1 MTKLIGL
8 TAMLMGMAT
17 ALMAAGAAVPEI
29 DGSTTVAA
37 VALLAGGAL
46 VIRARR
52 KK

>member
-1 MTKLIGL
+1 MTKLLGL
-8 TAMLMGMAT
+8 AVVLMGMAT
-17 ALMAAGAAVPEI
+17 ALTAAGAVAPEI

-37 VALLAGGAL
+37 LALLAGGVL